1 MADTLRTTFANTE
14 TAAKFE
20 YNGNWI
26 ANGKEKRISWPGTYD
41 GLFCE
46 MPPDVAEKLLAA
58 KYPGLRAKSGKTEKQ
73 TKDDLK

>member
-1 MADTLRTTFANTE
+1 MADELKQSFSNAE

-41 GLFCE
+41 GYFHAI
-46 MPPDVAEKLLAA
+46 PPDIAERLVAA
-58 KYPGLRAKSGKTEKQ
+58 KYPGLKAKETKPAKEAKEK
-73 TKDDLK
+73 LN